1 MRTNSKEVKQAI
13 QKHIL
18 NCVYDYNNNLFTDF
32 ESAKNHLI
40 NEFNRV
46 ANHNNN
52 IKKIPNTQE
61 RFSDYLNGIPFHFEY
76 MNYSIK
82 EFLNNL
88 GINKD
93 NKSFSD
99 EKSVKLYHLL
109 IFRELKY
116 I

>member
-1 MRTNSKEVKQAI
+1 MRTNSKEVTQAI

-18 NCVYDYNNNLFTDF
+18 ESVYDYNENLFTNFSD
-32 ESAKNHLI
+32 AKNHLI

-46 ANHNNN
+46 SNHNNN
-52 IKKIPNTQE
+52 IKRIPNKQE

-76 MNYSIK
+76 MNDSIK
-82 EFLNNL
+82 EFLNSL

-99 EKSVKLYHLL
+99 AKSVKLYHFL
-109 IFRELKY
+109 IFRELKDL
-116 I
+116 